1 MDDDRA
7 KKEAEDLAA
16 RNAVTAGLTDQK
28 TMDQLSSSGK
38 AAKDKRAEARAKREK
53 AAKAK
58 AQEEASGKGSGS
70 G

>member
-7 KKEAEDLAA
+7 RKEAEDRAA
-16 RNAVTAGLTDQK
+16 RSAVTAGLADQK
-28 TMDQLSSSGK
+28 TMNQLSSSGK
-38 AAKDKRAEARAKREK
+38 EAKDKRAEARAKREE

-58 AQEEASGKGSGS
+58 AQEEAGGKASGS